1 MQPIRNGFCSK
12 DIEISATPQ
21 NSVATV
27 SALKTTT
34 ISHPTEASQTPTFQ
48 VTVSQFSQTA
58 TPGHS
63 GEGGRTPHRL
73 PGMTELSSPAL
84 LTEPQTGNVF
94 STDLIPAPDL
104 KATCR
109 IFSQVE

>member
-1 MQPIRNGFCSK
+1 MQPIRNGFCFK

-27 SALKTTT
+27 SALKTTA

-73 PGMTELSSPAL
+73 PGMTELSSPTL